1 MIKYL
6 YANNYKSFVNFR
18 INFDQLNLLIGQ
30 NGSGKSNVFYLIA
43 CLRDL
48 IQGQNMALFTGFP
61 ASTKTRW
68 LKSDIQT
75 FELGLSEEEHKY
87 VYKLEIEQNAE
98 NNTTKIISEK
108 VECNGILLYQ
118 MTGSGAVLYDDHQK
132 GMTVLVDPTASGV
145 SFVPSDSSY
154 QLLQGFRRQ
163 IDRIILCIPNPR
175 TMQETIT
182 NDVYIP
188 RVDFSNIASTY
199 AELMQLDPEIYND
212 LTNRFR
218 EIFPAFF
225 KTRISV
231 EQFGKYL
238 SFDYKY
244 NDVTSS
250 YHLNELSD
258 GERMLFALYLLLYGF
273 TKRGYYILLDEPD
286 NYVSIREL
294 QPWCIDL
301 EEEADQNGQC
311 LLISHH
317 PEIIDYFADTRGI
330 WLSRLKSGE
339 SVVIDAP
346 GISDN
351 KDLLTYSEMI
361 ARGMLDEIR

>member
-118 MTGSGAVLYDDHQK
+118 MIIKK
-132 GMTVLVDPTASGV
+132 G
-145 SFVPSDSSY
+145 
-154 QLLQGFRRQ
+154 
-163 IDRIILCIPNPR
+163 
-175 TMQETIT
+175 
-182 NDVYIP
+182 
-188 RVDFSNIASTY
+188 
-199 AELMQLDPEIYND
+199 
-212 LTNRFR
+212 
-218 EIFPAFF
+218 
-225 KTRISV
+225 
-231 EQFGKYL
+231 
-238 SFDYKY
+238 
-244 NDVTSS
+244 
-250 YHLNELSD
+250 
-258 GERMLFALYLLLYGF
+258 
-273 TKRGYYILLDEPD
+273 
-286 NYVSIREL
+286 
-294 QPWCIDL
+294 
-301 EEEADQNGQC
+301 
-311 LLISHH
+311 
-317 PEIIDYFADTRGI
+317 
-330 WLSRLKSGE
+330 
-339 SVVIDAP
+339 
-346 GISDN
+346 
-351 KDLLTYSEMI
+351 
-361 ARGMLDEIR
+361 